1 MVSVRRVL
9 IGVAVGFV
17 GVVAACGSEADQ
29 PVSSVTSTP
38 GPTTAGERV
47 VVADAGVLPPMDV
60 VAALGYPRDLLDRG
74 RVNLK
79 VSREDDTDFVI
90 LDKQLVADH
99 FTPAPVEQRRTV
111 LPPDGRPV
119 ALQTLFGEVADC
131 DSTEPVTASLVVTFT
146 YGRDPTLQSTA
157 IPLTDAAVLDDI
169 RDRQCT
175 VRRVLSENEIELR
188 DAVVDGETMSV
199 DLTIRRLTGQSRLDL
214 QSIKG
219 TVLFG
224 VETPFESGDPERV
237 LESEET
243 ELMVPIVVDV
253 NRCDSHAV
261 AETTRKFGVDLYVSI
276 DGSTPQLVPVPIA
289 DLVVDLEAMLESC
302 TVRTDQ

>member
-1 MVSVRRVL
+1 MRWVRGAAMGVL
-9 IGVAVGFV
+9 IGVV
-17 GVVAACGSEADQ
+17 GVAAACGSEADQ
-29 PVSSVTSTP
+29 PVSSVT
-38 GPTTAGERV
+38 A
-47 VVADAGVLPPMDV
+47 AGVLPPMDV
-60 VAALGYPRDLLDRG
+60 VAALGYPRDLFDRG

-90 LDKQLVADH
+90 LDKQLIADH

-111 LPPDGRPV
+111 LPPDGRAV
-119 ALQTLFGEVADC
+119 ALQTLFGEVAEC

-146 YGRDPTLQSTA
+146 YGSDPTLQSTA
-157 IPLTDAAVLDDI
+157 IPLTDATVLDDI

-199 DLTIRRLTGQSRLDL
+199 DLTIRRSTGQSRLDL
-214 QSIKG
+214 RSIKG

-237 LESEET
+237 LEAGET
-243 ELMVPIVVDV
+243 ELLVPIVVDV
-253 NRCDSHAV
+253 NRCDAHAV

-276 DGSTPQLVPVPIA
+276 DGADPQLVPVPIA

-302 TVRTDQ
+302 TVRTGQ